1 MTMYNLFTINLRH
14 IKFLGII
21 IFSLLLSTQVFAD
34 KRIDKRFEK
43 DLKKVSKDNGFI
55 NNTGKI
61 YPIDNIYDKKS
72 TILIVYTHGSLGDQT
87 LDKCKK
93 KWNQVPPII
102 LNLHDKKIKDFKVK
116 IYHLCS
122 GVRGWTE
129 NHWRKMDDIYKNVKK
144 NNFSK
149 IIKDDF
155 DRIKFDR
162 AKQFLKQKVIIDKV
176 DELINLGF
184 ENIILAGHS
193 AGGWAS
199 ITLKSKYPNKISGA
213 IAINPAFAGKINNRR
228 EWKFWELHR
237 AYEINRIDLKNVNNT
252 MMYVHDKDGYETSET
267 LSFLNLDTVEYK
279 DISKSNCKAKL
290 IFGKHH
296 GIPLTKCFAES
307 NVNQKEMIKFLEG
320 IF

>member
-21 IFSLLLSTQVFAD
+21 IFILLLSTQVFAD

-149 IIKDDF
+149 IIKDNF
-155 DRIKFDR
+155 DRIKFDI
-162 AKQFLKQKVIIDKV
+162 AKQSLKQKVIIDKV
-176 DELINLGF
+176 DELVNLSF

-307 NVNQKEMIKFLEG
+307 DINQKEMIKFLEG

>member
-1 MTMYNLFTINLRH
+1 MINLRH
-14 IKFLGII
+14 IDKFLEII

-34 KRIDKRFEK
+34 KKADKRFEK
-43 DLKKVSKDNGFI
+43 DLKKISKDNAFVD
-55 NNTGKI
+55 NLGKTYSVDTI
-61 YPIDNIYDKKS
+61 SDKKN
-72 TILIVYTHGSLGDQT
+72 TILIVYTHGSLGEKI
-87 LDKCKK
+87 LDKCNK
-93 KWNQVPPII
+93 KWNKAPPII
-102 LNLHDKKIKDFKVK
+102 LNLHEEKIKDFKVK

-129 NHWRKMDDIYKNVKK
+129 NHWRKMSDIYKNSSKD
-144 NNFSK
+144 NFSK

-155 DRIKFDR
+155 DRIKFNG
-162 AKQFLKQKVIIDKV
+162 AKQFRKQKVIINKV
-176 DELINLGF
+176 EELINLGF

-228 EWKFWELHR
+228 EWKFWELVR
-237 AYEINRIDLKNVNNT
+237 NYGVSQIDLKNLNNT
-252 MMYVHDKDGYETSET
+252 IIYVHDKDGYETSKT
-267 LSFLNLDTVEYK
+267 LSFLNLNTVVYK
-279 DISKSNCKAKL
+279 DISKSTCKPKL

-307 NVNQKEMIKFLEG
+307 EVNQKEMIKFLEG

>member
-1 MTMYNLFTINLRH
+1 MINLRH
-14 IKFLGII
+14 INKFLEII

-34 KRIDKRFEK
+34 KKADKRFEK
-43 DLKKVSKDNGFI
+43 DLKKISKDNGFVD
-55 NNTGKI
+55 NLEKI
-61 YPIDNIYDKKS
+61 YPVDNISDKKN
-72 TILIVYTHGSLGDQT
+72 TILIVYTHGSGNDHR
-87 LDKCKK
+87 LDKCNKK
-93 KWNQVPPII
+93 RNKVPPII
-102 LNLHDKKIKDFKVK
+102 LNLHDKKIKDLNVK

-129 NHWRKMDDIYKNVKK
+129 NHWRKMDDVYKNLSKD
-144 NNFSK
+144 NFSK

-155 DRIKFDR
+155 DRIKFNG
-162 AKQFLKQKVIIDKV
+162 AKQFRKQKVIINKV
-176 DELINLGF
+176 EELINLGF

-228 EWKFWELHR
+228 EWKFWELVR
-237 AYEINRIDLKNVNNT
+237 NYGVSQIDLKNLNNT
-252 MMYVHDKDGYETSET
+252 IIYVHDKDGYETSET

-307 NVNQKEMIKFLEG
+307 DVNQKEMIKFLEG

>member
-1 MTMYNLFTINLRH
+1 MINLRH
-14 IKFLGII
+14 IDKFLEII

-34 KRIDKRFEK
+34 KKADKRFEK
-43 DLKKVSKDNGFI
+43 DLKKISKDNAFVD
-55 NNTGKI
+55 NLGKTYSVDTI
-61 YPIDNIYDKKS
+61 SDKKN
-72 TILIVYTHGSLGDQT
+72 TILIVYTHGSLGEKI
-87 LDKCKK
+87 LDKCNK
-93 KWNQVPPII
+93 KWNKAPPII
-102 LNLHDKKIKDFKVK
+102 LNLHEEKIKDFKVK

-129 NHWRKMDDIYKNVKK
+129 NHWRKMSDIYKNSSKD
-144 NNFSK
+144 NFSK

-155 DRIKFDR
+155 DRIKFNG
-162 AKQFLKQKVIIDKV
+162 AKQFRKQKVIINKV
-176 DELINLGF
+176 EELINLGF

-228 EWKFWELHR
+228 EWKFWELVR
-237 AYEINRIDLKNVNNT
+237 NYGVSQIDLKNLNNT
-252 MMYVHDKDGYETSET
+252 IIYVHDKDGWETSKT
-267 LSFLNLDTVEYK
+267 LSFLNLNTVVYK
-279 DISKSNCKAKL
+279 DISKSNCKPKL

-307 NVNQKEMIKFLEG
+307 DVNQKEMIKFLEG

>member
-1 MTMYNLFTINLRH
+1 MKKLL
-14 IKFLGII
+14 LII
-21 IFSLLLSTQVFAD
+21 TLSLLLSGNAYAQSKSD
-34 KRIDKRFEK
+34 KKFEK
-43 DLKKVSKDNGFI
+43 DLKKISKDNAFVD
-55 NNTGKI
+55 NLGKI
-61 YPIDNIYDKKS
+61 YSVDTISDKKN
-72 TILIVYTHGSLGDQT
+72 TILIVYTHGSLGEKI
-87 LDKCKK
+87 LDKCNK
-93 KWNQVPPII
+93 KWNKAPPII
-102 LNLHDKKIKDFKVK
+102 LNLHDEKIKDFKVK

-129 NHWRKMDDIYKNVKK
+129 NHYKKLDERYKNVKK

-155 DRIKFDR
+155 DIIKFNG
-162 AKQFLKQKVIIDKV
+162 AKQSLKQKVIINKV

-213 IAINPAFAGKINNRR
+213 IAINPAFAGKINDRR
-228 EWKFWELHR
+228 EWKFLELHR
-237 AYEINRIDLKNVNNT
+237 AHEINQIDLKNLNNT
-252 MMYVHDKDGYETSET
+252 IIYVHDKDGYETSET

-307 NVNQKEMIKFLEG
+307 DVNQKEIIKFLEG